1 MLYSDCTEGIST
13 VDLRR
18 GTIGRE
24 TVEVFALMRRAEGK
38 DRDAGMI
45 IIDYTDRRPIYEQ
58 VVERFQSLVLCG
70 VLEKDAP
77 LPSVR
82 NLAME
87 LSINPNTIQRA
98 YTELERRGVIYT
110 VKGKGNFVADMQP
123 LLALREKEVKEE
135 AGHLVRKAK
144 EAGMSREAWNRLLD
158 EAWAENENAT
168 GSREKQDNKKETMQK
183 TASEL
188 GVGGEADD

>member
-1 MLYSDCTEGIST
+1 
-13 VDLRR
+13 
-18 GTIGRE
+18 
-24 TVEVFALMRRAEGK
+24 
-38 DRDAGMI
+38 MI

-98 YTELERRGVIYT
+98 YTELERRGVIYA
-110 VKGKGNFVADMQP
+110 VKGKGNFVADMQAVR
-123 LLALREKEVKEE
+123 ALREKEVREE
-135 AGHLVRKAK
+135 TVRLVRKAK
-144 EAGMSREAWNRLLD
+144 EAGMKHEELNSLLD
-158 EAWAENENAT
+158 AAWTEEKKAQAEDVTKPDKDTVRKVA
-168 GSREKQDNKKETMQK
+168 SKE
-183 TASEL
+183 

>member
-1 MLYSDCTEGIST
+1 
-13 VDLRR
+13 
-18 GTIGRE
+18 
-24 TVEVFALMRRAEGK
+24 
-38 DRDAGMI
+38 MI

-58 VVERFQSLVLCG
+58 IVERFQSLVLCG

-82 NLAME
+82 SLAME

-98 YTELERRGVIYT
+98 YTELEHRGVIYA
-110 VKGKGNFVADMQP
+110 VKGKGNFVADMQ
-123 LLALREKEVKEE
+123 AVRQLREKEVQEE

-144 EAGMSREAWNRLLD
+144 EAGMTRETLTRILDAAWTEEKKAQAKD
-158 EAWAENENAT
+158 EP
-168 GSREKQDNKKETMQK
+168 DKEAMQQN
-183 TASEL
+183 ASEK

>member
-1 MLYSDCTEGIST
+1 
-13 VDLRR
+13 
-18 GTIGRE
+18 
-24 TVEVFALMRRAEGK
+24 
-38 DRDAGMI
+38 MI

-58 VVERFQSLVLCG
+58 IVERFQSLVLCG

-98 YTELERRGVIYT
+98 YTELERRGVIYA

-123 LLALREKEVKEE
+123 LLALREKEVEEE
-135 AGHLVRKAK
+135 AGHLIRKAK
-144 EAGMSREAWNRLLD
+144 EAGMTRDELNRLLD
-158 EAWAENENAT
+158 AVWSENGKAAVSEPA
-168 GSREKQDNKKETMQK
+168 GEDKKESMHRA
-183 TASEL
+183 ASEL

>member
-1 MLYSDCTEGIST
+1 
-13 VDLRR
+13 
-18 GTIGRE
+18 
-24 TVEVFALMRRAEGK
+24 
-38 DRDAGMI
+38 MI

-58 VVERFQSLVLCG
+58 IVERFQSLVLCG

-98 YTELERRGVIYT
+98 YTELERRGVIYA
-110 VKGKGNFVADMQP
+110 VKGKGNFVADMQA
-123 LLALREKEVKEE
+123 LLSLREREVKEE

-144 EAGMSREAWNRLLD
+144 EAGMTREELNRLLD
-158 EAWAENENAT
+158 AAWAEEKRTVPKEVAQENDKE
-168 GSREKQDNKKETMQK
+168 SVHQD
-183 TASEL
+183 ASEQ

>member
-1 MLYSDCTEGIST
+1 
-13 VDLRR
+13 
-18 GTIGRE
+18 
-24 TVEVFALMRRAEGK
+24 
-38 DRDAGMI
+38 MI
-45 IIDYTDRRPIYEQ
+45 VIDYTDRRPIYEQ

-70 VLEKDAP
+70 VLEKDAS

-98 YTELERRGVIYT
+98 YTELERRGVIYA

-123 LLALREKEVKEE
+123 LLALRQKEVEEE
-135 AGHLVRKAK
+135 AERLVRKAK
-144 EAGMSREAWNRLLD
+144 EAGMRKEALVRLLD
-158 EAWAENENAT
+158 AAWTEEKAPQRGLSAGGVEAVMQ
-168 GSREKQDNKKETMQK
+168 QD
-183 TASEL
+183 ASNQ